1 MPLKRMTERARSKS
15 LGISLTC
22 KRVLRRLSVVISIP
36 KNMKSKRIDQES
48 SLTFVDWLLAIDLDP
63 FKTGPGNRD
72 E

>member
-22 KRVLRRLSVVISIP
+22 KRVLRRMLVVFSMP
-36 KNMKSKRIDQES
+36 KNTKPQRIDEES

>member
-1 MPLKRMTERARSKS
+1 MPVKRMAERARSKS
-15 LGISLTC
+15 LGISLIC
-22 KRVLRRLSVVISIP
+22 KRVLTRLLVVSSMP
-36 KNMKSKRIDQES
+36 KNTKPKRIDPES

>member
-22 KRVLRRLSVVISIP
+22 KRVLRRMLVVFSMP
-36 KNMKSKRIDQES
+36 KKTRPKRIDQES

>member
-22 KRVLRRLSVVISIP
+22 KRVLRRMLVVISMP
-36 KNMKSKRIDQES
+36 KKTRPKRIDQES